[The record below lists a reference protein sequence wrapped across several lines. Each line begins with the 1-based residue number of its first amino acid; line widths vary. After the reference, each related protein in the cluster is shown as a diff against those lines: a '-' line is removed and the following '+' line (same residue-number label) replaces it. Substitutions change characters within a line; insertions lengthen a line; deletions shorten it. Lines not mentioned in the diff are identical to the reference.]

1 MTGGRYRADPRRKEG
16 KVSLTDILLD
26 MQRRLRAGE
35 VAPRIGNTSIDDGNL
50 TVRNGDII
58 VSLTDGTEVLRIV
71 HGDVPEIRYFATG
84 VDTDRFGAVWGEDR
98 TFDLGPSFGTV
109 DTTVMNMGVYDASVP
124 EDHVRDGGEV
134 RLYFDGAQLVY
145 EPNNGDNDLQFTLNQ
160 YGRTPPFQDVIY
172 MQGKWDIN
180 FDFGSEGAIST
191 GSIPVSAGF
200 GSFTWFYTQTFAS
213 TIAPVIGLVAATAN
227 FDWCVSEMPTD
238 KFSVDWSD
246 TTAKT
251 INYWN
256 PRL

>member
-1 MTGGRYRADPRRKEG
+1 MTSSRYRSDPRRAKG
-16 KVSLTDILLD
+16 KITLTDIVED
-26 MQRRLRAGE
+26 MHRRLRSGE
-35 VAPRIGNTSIDDGNL
+35 TAPRIGNTSIDDGNL

-58 VSLTDGTEVLRIV
+58 VSLSDGTEVLRIV

-84 VDTDRFGAVWGEDR
+84 VDSDRMGAVWGEDR

-109 DTTVMNMGVYDASVP
+109 DTTVMHMGVYDSTVP
-124 EDHVRDGGEV
+124 EDHVQDGGEV
-134 RLYFDGAQLVY
+134 RLYFDGAQLAY
-145 EPNNGDNDLQFTLNQ
+145 EPNNGDNDLQLNLNL

-172 MQGKWDIN
+172 LQGKWDN
-180 FDFGSEGAIST
+180 SFDFADEGAIAT
-191 GSIPVSAGF
+191 GSFDVTAGF
-200 GSFTWFYTQTFAS
+200 GSFTWFYIQPFA
-213 TIAPVIGLVAATAN
+213 TKIAPIIGLVAATAN
-227 FDWCVSEMPTD
+227 FDWCITEMPTD